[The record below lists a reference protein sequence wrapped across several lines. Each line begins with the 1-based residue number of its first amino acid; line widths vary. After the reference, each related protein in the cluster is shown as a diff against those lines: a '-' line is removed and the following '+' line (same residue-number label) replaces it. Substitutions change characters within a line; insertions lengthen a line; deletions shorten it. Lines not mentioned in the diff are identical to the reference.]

1 MRLAFLLVAATL
13 AAACA
18 RQEPAAVRTASYA
31 PQPVPCDDG
40 GDGGVLIDGVCL

>member
-1 MRLAFLLVAATL
+1 VRLAFLLIAGAL

-18 RQEPAAVRTASYA
+18 GPAPAPYAPAAAARS
-31 PQPVPCDDG
+31 CDDG

>member
-1 MRLAFLLVAATL
+1 VKLAYLLIAATL

-18 RQEPAAVRTASYA
+18 REEPAPWSPAAIA
-31 PQPVPCDDG
+31 CDDG